1 LIYLE
6 IYEIIHTM
14 NIIKKNKALGWD
26 SIPDNIL
33 NNSNNFE
40 LVMNLKIICQD
51 IINSGKFPKFLN

>member
-1 LIYLE
+1 
-6 IYEIIHTM
+6 M